1 MGAVYWKKESTEKMS
16 FVRPCRTPLSKLQ
29 EHFPILLFGHLGIM
43 DEVMSVLIDLDLT
56 DYGEQECG

>member
-1 MGAVYWKKESTEKMS
+1 MS